1 MPRLIDHDSR
11 ARQIGEAVLR
21 VLVAEGLSSLS
32 VRKVADEAGIATA
45 SLRRAFPTQDALQ
58 AWCFTFVRDRVA
70 ARIGGLSGEG
80 RGFVLSLLEQLL
92 PLDDDRRAELVA
104 QLQLATLAITQPHL
118 RSASAALTSDVRA
131 VCRAAIDE
139 LVRTGELRDGAAA
152 DLDVTT
158 DALHATLDG
167 IALQA
172 LLDPATFTADVTA
185 ARLARS
191 IDALVGGR

>member
-1 MPRLIDHDSR
+1 MPRLIDHDAR

-32 VRKVADEAGIATA
+32 VRKVADEAGIGTA

-58 AWCFTFVRDRVA
+58 AWCFTFVRERVA
-70 ARIGGLSGEG
+70 ARIGALPGAG

-118 RSASAALTSDVRA
+118 REASAGLARDVRS
-131 VCRAAIDE
+131 VCSAAIEE
-139 LVRTGELRDGAAA
+139 LVRAGELSDSL
-152 DLDVTT
+152 DLDAAT
-158 DALHATLDG
+158 DSLHATLDG

-172 LLDPATFTADVTA
+172 LLDPVTFTPQVTA
-185 ARLARS
+185 DRLARS
-191 IDALVGGR
+191 VDALTLTP